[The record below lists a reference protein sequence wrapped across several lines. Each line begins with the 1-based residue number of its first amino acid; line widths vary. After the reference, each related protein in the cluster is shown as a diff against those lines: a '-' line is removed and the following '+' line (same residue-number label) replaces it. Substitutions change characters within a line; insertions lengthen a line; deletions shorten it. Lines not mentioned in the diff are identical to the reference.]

1 MLSVS
6 SISLKRVYFSI
17 YLRQTGI
24 CTLFLGLS
32 SCELTI
38 MWLLIVC
45 QVFAYFGNSSVHVS
59 EVGMSILVGLHIF
72 ISSSVL
78 LR

>member
-17 YLRQTGI
+17 CLRQTGI